1 MNPQTTAETASRD
14 LLVIELLATQD
25 QRRTVSVAGHHQWR
39 ESIASARPFDEIDRE
54 IDEDFDD
61 LIEIDPYVTGT
72 NNRRSD
78 RDLAKMLELIDNLPI
93 SENGKEGSH

>member
-1 MNPQTTAETASRD
+1 MTPDHTTSCLLTD
-14 LLVIELLATQD
+14 LFGE
-25 QRRTVSVAGHHQWR
+25 
-39 ESIASARPFDEIDRE
+39 DEIDRS

-61 LIEIDPYVTGT
+61 LVEIDPYVTGT

>member
-1 MNPQTTAETASRD
+1 MNPARP
-14 LLVIELLATQD
+14 LLEIEHLATQD
-25 QRRTVSVAGHHQWR
+25 QRRTTIDDHAHFLRCISTDERGL
-39 ESIASARPFDEIDRE
+39 DEIDRE

-61 LIEIDPYVTGT
+61 LVEIDPYVTGT

>member
-1 MNPQTTAETASRD
+1 MNTPPLTE
-14 LLVIELLATQD
+14 IEAGLSEY
-25 QRRTVSVAGHHQWR
+25 QRRVSVDAHLHFQKCI
-39 ESIASARPFDEIDRE
+39 SVDDRE

-61 LIEIDPYVTGT
+61 LVEIDPYVTGT

>member
-1 MNPQTTAETASRD
+1 MTPARP
-14 LLVIELLATQD
+14 LLEIEHLVSTDA
-25 QRRTVSVAGHHQWR
+25 RRPLSVAGHHQWR
-39 ESIASARPFDEIDRE
+39 ESISSARPFDEIDRE

-78 RDLAKMLELIDNLPI
+78 RELANMLELIDNLPI

>member
-1 MNPQTTAETASRD
+1 MSHPDHTTSC
-14 LLVIELLATQD
+14 LLTELF
-25 QRRTVSVAGHHQWR
+25 G
-39 ESIASARPFDEIDRE
+39 PDEIARR

-61 LIEIDPYVTGT
+61 LIVVDPYVTGT

-93 SENGKEGSH
+93 SENGKEGSK